1 MNEQTRKASQFLTD
15 LDIESYSKKEDLVD
29 LMDIIAADRGWFP
42 LIKNEEMTV
51 TFNEKQYKIKRI
63 K

>member
-29 LMDIIAADRGWFP
+29 LMYLMEPGKPGAIVPEASRSTIFRVIT
-42 LIKNEEMTV
+42 LKMS
-51 TFNEKQYKIKRI
+51 
-63 K
+63 